1 MTGISWTDLNSAEQ
15 HAIAVLGAGISPEL
29 CDATAFLALRRAGL
43 VRGSHLTAKA
53 EQLRHDAI
61 LKRLHNAETRRTLLG
76 GRVATPHE

>member
-1 MTGISWTDLNSAEQ
+1 MTDISWTDLNSAEQ

-29 CDATAFLALRRAGL
+29 CNAAAFLALRRAGL

-61 LKRLHNAETRRTLLG
+61 LEKLQMSVEGSTTISVARKNRTR
-76 GRVATPHE
+76 

>member
-1 MTGISWTDLNSAEQ
+1 MSVISWTDLNSAEQ